1 MIGGMN
7 STSLS
12 ILERARSRD
21 GESAWR
27 AFAAIYSPLLRTWIA
42 RYEVA
47 ENDADDLVQEVLLFV
62 GEHLPDFEHN
72 GRTGAFRNWLRQAL
86 VYRLR
91 KFWNDRRRRP
101 AGYGTGD
108 SRAVDLLNELEDPK
122 SSQSQLWNREH
133 DRHVLSQLM
142 SQLRSEFAG
151 TTWEAFRLTAIE
163 GEKASDVTE
172 KLGMTANAVWVA
184 KSRVMRRLRQLSE
197 GLVDSK

>member
-1 MIGGMN
+1 MA

-12 ILERARSRD
+12 ILERARAHD

-27 AFAAIYSPLLRTWIA
+27 ELAAIYSPLLHAWIV
-42 RYEVA
+42 RYDVA
-47 ENDADDLVQEVLLFV
+47 ESDADDLVQEVLIFV
-62 GEHLPDFEHN
+62 AEHLPDFHHN

-91 KFWNDRRRRP
+91 KLWNDRQQRP

-108 SRAVDLLNELEDPK
+108 SRGLDLLNELEDPQ
-122 SSQSQLWNREH
+122 SSQSQLWNQEH

-142 SQLRSEFAG
+142 SRLRSEFAG

-163 GEKASDVTE
+163 GEKASVVAE
-172 KLGMTANAVWVA
+172 KLGITSNAVWVA

-197 GLVDSK
+197 GLMDSD